1 MLLDIRDKIRGWI
14 AYVIVG
20 LISIPFVLWGVG
32 EYFSG
37 GREDPVA
44 TVNGSEIT
52 ARQFD
57 QAYAVQRQQVIELLG
72 GSASADMLESLNI
85 RKQVLDRMIAEIV
98 LASYAREAGY
108 RAPDQLLANVIE
120 SIDAFK
126 ENGQFSRSRYETM
139 LRMQG
144 MTVAG
149 FEEQLRRDI
158 ATEQLNA
165 SILSSAV
172 GIDRAV
178 DQFVRLRDQ
187 QREVSLVKLSR
198 AAYAERMEPVS
209 DEQIAAHY
217 EQHADRYLQP
227 ERVKVE
233 YLELSPET
241 ITVNMDVDELML
253 EQAYEDY
260 QRRHAE
266 QTRYWASHILVSLP
280 AQPDVEQVEA
290 AREKILYARSRIEA
304 GEAFAD
310 VARELSDDPGSRD
323 AGGELGE
330 VKPGMMVQPFEEALF
345 ALEEGQLSEPV
356 RTQFGFHLIRLDRKE
371 SGVIPP
377 LAEVREE
384 LIADL
389 QRREVEGQFYDLAEA
404 LANLAYENPDSL
416 VPAAETM
423 GLTIQSTDWF
433 DRLEGTG
440 IARYSQFRKAA
451 FSDEVLVERRNSDLI
466 DLGDS
471 RVVVLRIKDHQASTP
486 LALEA
491 VRDQIAA
498 ELAENQLVER
508 MREDAEALA
517 AALAE
522 PDADVMALAEHYGAE
537 VTEPRWFG
545 RQDAELDPALLR
557 TAFALGRPE
566 SGQRLTQPVLRPNGD
581 YAVVMVSG
589 VRDGDASTLSE
600 QERQLLQAQIAQDRG
615 LREVD
620 ALARLLRDNAK
631 IKLRQDMH

>member
-1 MLLDIRDKIRGWI
+1 MLMDIRDKIRGWI

-37 GREDPVA
+37 GREEPVA
-44 TVNGSEIT
+44 IVNGAEIS

-57 QAYAVQRQQVIELLG
+57 QAYAAQRQQVIELLG
-72 GSASADMLESLNI
+72 GSASADMLESLNL
-85 RKQVLDRMIAEIV
+85 RKQVLDRMIAETV
-98 LASYAREAGY
+98 LASYTREAGY
-108 RAPDQLLANVIE
+108 RVPDQLLANVIE

-144 MTVAG
+144 MTIAG

-165 SILSSAV
+165 SILNSAV
-172 GIDRAV
+172 GVDRAV

-217 EQHADRYLQP
+217 EQHADRYFQP

-241 ITVNMDVDELML
+241 ISINMDVDELML
-253 EQAYEDY
+253 ERAYEDY

-304 GEAFAD
+304 GESFAD

-377 LAEVREE
+377 LTEVREE

-389 QRREVEGQFYDLAEA
+389 QRREAEGQFYDLAET

-433 DRLEGTG
+433 DRFEGTG
-440 IARYSQFRKAA
+440 IARYSQFRQAA

-491 VRDQIAA
+491 VRERIAA

-517 AALAE
+517 AALAK
-522 PDADVMALAEHYGAE
+522 PDADVMALAEHYDAE
-537 VTEPRWFG
+537 VTEPRWLA

-557 TAFALGRPE
+557 TAFSLGRPE
-566 SGQRLTQPVLRPNGD
+566 AGQRLTKPVLRPNGD
-581 YAVVMVSG
+581 YAVVILSG
-589 VRDGDASTLSE
+589 VRDGDATTLSE
-600 QERQLLQAQIAQDRG
+600 QERQLLRAQLAQDRA
-615 LREVD
+615 LREMD

-631 IKLRQDMH
+631 IELRQDMH